1 MALLRSLMRGNVV
14 TTIIDHPRLQPL
26 RLALPRLAPGVAV
39 AFTVAAAATFLAD
52 HYGAPVMLFALLLG
66 MALHFLSADEKCMP
80 GIDFTA
86 KKLLRWGIALLGAR
100 ITFTQISSLGAG
112 PIALVLIC
120 LVATIGFGLLIARL
134 LGRRWTFGVLTGG
147 AVAICGASAALAI
160 SAVLPKDPD
169 HEQNTL
175 FTVIAV
181 TSLST
186 IAMILYPMIFTAL
199 GFDTAQV
206 GVLLGATIHDVAQ
219 VVGAG
224 YAVSDET
231 GDIATYVKLLRVA
244 MLPVVVVLLAVLATR
259 SGRADGSSVPWP
271 LFTVAFVAILFANSF
286 GLIPTGVATFM
297 VDTSRWFLVAAI
309 AALGIKTSLQ
319 AMFALGPVNL
329 AVVVGETVFLAVLAV
344 LILLLV

>member
-1 MALLRSLMRGNVV
+1 M
-14 TTIIDHPRLQPL
+14 TIIIDHPLLVPMRHALMRL
-26 RLALPRLAPGVAV
+26 LPGIAV
-39 AFTVAAAATFLAD
+39 AFTVAAAATFLSE

-66 MALHFLSADEKCMP
+66 MALHFLAADAKCAP

-86 KKLLRWGIALLGAR
+86 KKLLRCGIALLGAR
-100 ITFTQISSLGAG
+100 ITFTEISSLGAG
-112 PIALVLIC
+112 PIVLVMIC
-120 LVATIGFGLLIARL
+120 LVATIGFGLVLARL

-160 SAVLPKDPD
+160 SAVLPKDDD

-186 IAMILYPMIFTAL
+186 VAMIVYPMIFIAL
-199 GFDTAQV
+199 GFGSGDI

-259 SGRADGSSVPWP
+259 SGRADGTVVPWP
-271 LFTVAFVAILFANSF
+271 LFTVAFIAILVANSL
-286 GLIPTGVATFM
+286 GLIPAVVATLM

-329 AVVVGETVFLAVLAV
+329 AVVVGETLFLAVLAV
-344 LILLLV
+344 LVLLLV

>member
-1 MALLRSLMRGNVV
+1 MM
-14 TTIIDHPRLQPL
+14 IDHPRLLPL
-26 RLALPRLAPGVAV
+26 RATMGRLMPGIAV
-39 AFTVAAAATFLAD
+39 SFTVAAAATFLSE

-66 MALHFLSADEKCMP
+66 MALHFLAADPKCAP
-80 GIDFTA
+80 GIEFTA
-86 KKLLRWGIALLGAR
+86 RRLLRWGIALLGAR
-100 ITFTQISSLGAG
+100 ITFAQISGLGAG
-112 PIALVLIC
+112 PIALVMIC
-120 LVATIGFGLLIARL
+120 LVATIGFGVLIARL

-160 SAVLPKDPD
+160 SAVLPKDRD
-169 HEQNTL
+169 HEQHTL

-186 IAMILYPMIFTAL
+186 VAMILYPIIFTAL
-199 GFDTAQV
+199 GFDTGEI

-244 MLPVVVVLLAVLATR
+244 MLPVVVIGLAVLATR
-259 SGRADGSSVPWP
+259 SGSSDGTPVPWP
-271 LFTVAFVAILFANSF
+271 LFTLAFVAILFANSF
-286 GLIPTGVATFM
+286 GLIPPVIATLM

-329 AVVVGETVFLAVLAV
+329 AVVVAETVFLAVLAV
-344 LILLLV
+344 LILFLI

>member
-1 MALLRSLMRGNVV
+1 MINHFRLL
-14 TTIIDHPRLQPL
+14 PL
-26 RLALPRLAPGVAV
+26 RATMGRLMPGIAV
-39 AFTVAAAATFLAD
+39 SLTVAAAATFLSE

-66 MALHFLSADEKCMP
+66 MALHFLAADPKCAP
-80 GIDFTA
+80 GIEFTA
-86 KKLLRWGIALLGAR
+86 RRLLRWGIALLGAR
-100 ITFTQISSLGAG
+100 ITFTQISGLGAG
-112 PIALVLIC
+112 PIALVMIC
-120 LVATIGFGLLIARL
+120 LVATIGFGVLIARL

-160 SAVLPKDPD
+160 SAVLPKDRD
-169 HEQNTL
+169 HEQHTL

-186 IAMILYPMIFTAL
+186 VAMIVYPIIFTAL
-199 GFDTAQV
+199 GFDTGEI

-244 MLPVVVVLLAVLATR
+244 MLPVVVILLALLATR
-259 SGRADGSSVPWP
+259 SGRGDGTPVPWP
-271 LFTVAFVAILFANSF
+271 LFTLAFVAILVANSF
-286 GLIPTGVATFM
+286 GLIPPAIATLM

-329 AVVVGETVFLAVLAV
+329 AVVVAETVFLAVLAV
-344 LILLLV
+344 LVLFLI

>member
-1 MALLRSLMRGNVV
+1 M
-14 TTIIDHPRLQPL
+14 TIIDHPRLQPL
-26 RLALPRLAPGVAV
+26 RLTLVRLAPGIAV
-39 AFTVAAAATFLAD
+39 SFTVAAAATFLSE

-66 MALHFLSADEKCMP
+66 MALHFQAADVKCAP

-112 PIALVLIC
+112 PIALVMIC
-120 LVATIGFGLLIARL
+120 LVATISFGLLLARL

-186 IAMILYPMIFTAL
+186 VAMIVYPMIFTAL
-199 GFDTAQV
+199 GFDTGDI

-244 MLPVVVVLLAVLATR
+244 MLPVVVVLLAILATR
-259 SGRADGSSVPWP
+259 SGRADGTAVPWP
-271 LFTVAFVAILFANSF
+271 LFTVAFVAILVANSL
-286 GLIPTGVATFM
+286 GLIPPVVAALM

-344 LILLLV
+344 SVLVLI

>member
-1 MALLRSLMRGNVV
+1 M
-14 TTIIDHPRLQPL
+14 TIVDHPRLQPL
-26 RLALPRLAPGVAV
+26 LRLAPGIAV
-39 AFTVAAAATFLAD
+39 AFTVAAAAAFLSD
-52 HYGAPVMLFALLLG
+52 HYSAPVMLFALLLG
-66 MALHFLSADEKCMP
+66 MALHFLAADEKCAP
-80 GIDFTA
+80 GIEFTA

-112 PIALVLIC
+112 PIALVMIC
-120 LVATIGFGLLIARL
+120 LVATIGLGVLVAHF

-160 SAVLPKDPD
+160 SAVLPKDHD

-186 IAMILYPMIFTAL
+186 VAMIVYPIIFTAL
-199 GFDTAQV
+199 GFESGDI

-224 YAVSDET
+224 YAMSDET

-244 MLPVVVVLLAVLATR
+244 MLPVVVVLLAILATR
-259 SGRADGSSVPWP
+259 SGRSDGTAVPWP
-271 LFTVAFVAILFANSF
+271 LFTVAFVAILVANSL
-286 GLIPTGVATFM
+286 GLIPAAVAAFM
-297 VDTSRWFLVAAI
+297 VNTSRWFLVAAI

-344 LILLLV
+344 LVLLVI

>member
-1 MALLRSLMRGNVV
+1 MMTDHARLL
-14 TTIIDHPRLQPL
+14 PL
-26 RLALPRLAPGVAV
+26 RETAGKLLPGIAV
-39 AFTVAAAATFLAD
+39 SFTVAAAATFLSE

-66 MALHFLSADEKCMP
+66 MSLHFLAAEPKCAP
-80 GIDFTA
+80 GVEFTA

-100 ITFTQISSLGAG
+100 ITFSQISSLGTG
-112 PIALVLIC
+112 PIALVIVC
-120 LVATIGFGLLIARL
+120 LVSTMGFGLLLSRM
-134 LGRRWTFGVLTGG
+134 LGRRWSFGVLTGG

-160 SAVLPKDPD
+160 SAVLPKDRD

-186 IAMILYPMIFTAL
+186 VAMIVYPIIFTAL
-199 GFDTAQV
+199 GFDNGEI

-219 VVGAG
+219 VVGSG

-244 MLPVVVVLLAVLATR
+244 MLPVVIILLAFIATR
-259 SGRADGSSVPWP
+259 RDRSDGASVPWP
-271 LFTVAFVAILFANSF
+271 LFTVAFVAILMANSF
-286 GLIPTGVATFM
+286 GLIPVVIAGLM
-297 VDTSRWFLVAAI
+297 VDTSRWLLVGAI

-329 AVVVGETVFLAVLAV
+329 AVVVAETLFLAVLAV
-344 LILLLV
+344 LVLTLL

>member
-1 MALLRSLMRGNVV
+1 MTM
-14 TTIIDHPRLQPL
+14 IIDHPRLQPL
-26 RLALPRLAPGVAV
+26 RLALQRLAPGIAV
-39 AFTVAAAATFLAD
+39 AFTVAAAATFLSE

-66 MALHFLSADEKCMP
+66 MALHFLAADDKCAP
-80 GIDFTA
+80 GIEFTA

-134 LGRRWTFGVLTGG
+134 LGRGWTFGILTGG

-160 SAVLPKDPD
+160 SAVLPKGPD

-186 IAMILYPMIFTAL
+186 VAMIVYPIIFAAL
-199 GFDTAQV
+199 GFDATQI
-206 GVLLGATIHDVAQ
+206 GILLGTTIHDVAQ

-244 MLPVVVVLLAVLATR
+244 MLPVVVVVLAVVAAR
-259 SGRADGSSVPWP
+259 SGRTDGTAVPWP
-271 LFTVAFVAILFANSF
+271 LFTVAFMTILIANSL
-286 GLIPTGVATFM
+286 GLIPTFLAALM

-329 AVVVGETVFLAVLAV
+329 AVVVAETLFLAVLAV
-344 LILLLV
+344 LVLLLI

>member
-1 MALLRSLMRGNVV
+1 M
-14 TTIIDHPRLQPL
+14 IDHPRLLPL
-26 RLALPRLAPGVAV
+26 RATMGRLMPGIAV
-39 AFTVAAAATFLAD
+39 SFTVAAAATFLSE

-66 MALHFLSADEKCMP
+66 MALHFLAADPKCAP
-80 GIDFTA
+80 GIEFTA
-86 KKLLRWGIALLGAR
+86 RRLLRWGIALLGAR
-100 ITFTQISSLGAG
+100 ITFAQISGLGAG
-112 PIALVLIC
+112 PIALVMIC
-120 LVATIGFGLLIARL
+120 LVATIGFGVLIARL

-160 SAVLPKDPD
+160 SAVLPKDRD
-169 HEQNTL
+169 HEQHTL

-186 IAMILYPMIFTAL
+186 VAMILYPIIFTAL
-199 GFDTAQV
+199 GFDTGEI

-244 MLPVVVVLLAVLATR
+244 MLPVVVIGLAVLATR
-259 SGRADGSSVPWP
+259 SGSSDGTPVPWP
-271 LFTVAFVAILFANSF
+271 LFTLAFVAILFANSF
-286 GLIPTGVATFM
+286 GLIPPVIATLM

-329 AVVVGETVFLAVLAV
+329 AVVVAETVFLAVLAV
-344 LILLLV
+344 LILFLI